1 MAGARTDCAED
12 LQLHA
17 EGDQTAF
24 NRAFKDNALHKTDPI
39 RIAAQIAG
47 SVDLYAALRQAGSDA
62 GQEVVLAEIMAALL
76 KGSAVAQATAARLA
90 SVDRGLLR
98 AVLRKGAGLPATAA
112 APAIG
117 HYLQILTPA
126 PLFLPELGQS
136 QTLALLTGGQHPDM
150 PAFSD
155 RAFDRWFADQAAGTR
170 VYGLGAY
177 LEKRSVYAT
186 PQFADVASPEW
197 RTMHL
202 GIDVFAPAGTPVHA
216 PLAGRVLHVTYNADP
231 LDYGH
236 TLILQHD
243 ADGVPFFTLYGHLG
257 ASLPTLLA
265 KGDAV
270 VPGQLIA
277 HLGDWHENGG
287 WAAHIHF
294 QLMTDMLDQNDGNFF
309 GVGHES
315 LLDVWSEICLDP
327 NLILRLAPDRFVI

>member
-1 MAGARTDCAED
+1 VED
-12 LQLHA
+12 
-17 EGDQTAF
+17 DQTA
-24 NRAFKDNALHKTDPI
+24 RDTALKDAALAQTDPI
-39 RIAAQIAG
+39 RIAAHIAG
-47 SVDLYAALRQAGSDA
+47 SVDLYNALRQAGADA
-62 GQEVVLAEIMAALL
+62 GQELILAEIIAALL
-76 KGSAVAQATAARLA
+76 KGHAVAQATATRLA

-112 APAIG
+112 APAVKA
-117 HYLQILTPA
+117 YLETIVA
-126 PLFLPELGQS
+126 SPLFLPPIAES
-136 QTLALLTGGQHPDM
+136 ATLALLTGGQHPDM

-155 RAFDRWFADQAAGTR
+155 HAFDDWFADQADGR
-170 VYGLGAY
+170 LLYGLGSY
-177 LEKRSVYAT
+177 FEKRSVYAT

-202 GIDVFAPAGTPVHA
+202 GVDVFAAAGTPVYA
-216 PLAGRVLHVTYNADP
+216 PLAGRVLHLTYNADL

-236 TLILQHD
+236 TLILEHD
-243 ADGVPFFTLYGHLG
+243 AGGVLFYTLYGHLG

-270 VPGQLIA
+270 TPGQLIA

-294 QLMTDMLDQNDGNFF
+294 QVMTDMLDQNSGNFF

-315 LLDVWSEICLDP
+315 LSDVWSEICLDP
-327 NLILRLAPDRFVI
+327 NLILRLPEELFTL